1 MDGFEPAWTLGN
13 PRLRVMRRR
22 GAGKRLLLFHG
33 VLRCGDDFSPLLPH
47 LDPEWDLT
55 LVDQRGHGGSD
66 RAQSYRVLDYIQDAI
81 RLVQKLASPD
91 LFIYGHSLGAMVA
104 AGVAEQL
111 PVAGIILEDPPFETM
126 GSRIRGSHWQELF
139 MGFDRVA
146 RAGGNVDQRL
156 EGLKAIGVRN
166 KDGEV
171 VPLAKLRDEASL
183 RWSAECLC
191 TLDPAVLAPLV
202 EGNWLEGWHWEGV
215 LARAKARTL
224 LLQGDVAAGG
234 ALDDEDVRRAGADA
248 GGVRR
253 LSFAG
258 CGHQLH
264 WTDPKGIAGL
274 VNAFCNRAQHSTS
287 NTPVPKLW
295 RGPES

>member
-33 VLRCGDDFSPLLPH
+33 VLRCGDDFSSVLPD

-55 LVDQRGHGGSD
+55 LIDQRGHGGSD
-66 RAQSYRVLDYIQDAI
+66 HANTYRVLDYIRDAV
-81 RLVQKLASPD
+81 RFVQELASPD

-104 AGVAEQL
+104 AGVAEHL
-111 PVAGIILEDPPFETM
+111 PVAGIILEDPPFDTM
-126 GSRIRGSHWQELF
+126 GKRIPGSHWQELF
-139 MGFDRVA
+139 MGFERVA

-156 EGLKAIGVRN
+156 EGLKAVGVRN
-166 KDGEV
+166 KDGVV

-183 RWSAECLC
+183 RWSAECLGA
-191 TLDPAVLAPLV
+191 LDPAVLAPLL
-202 EGNWLEGWHWEGV
+202 EGSWLEGWNWEGV
-215 LARAKARTL
+215 LARGKAKTL

-234 ALDDEDVRRAGADA
+234 ALLNEDVHRAGSDA
-248 GGVRR
+248 IGVRR
-253 LSFAG
+253 LFFPG

-274 VNAFCNRAQHSTS
+274 VNAFCSQA
-287 NTPVPKLW
+287 
-295 RGPES
+295 